1 MLTVLPPTDNID
13 KSELTIEVQNN
24 ATMPEYENLDLVGND
39 DNENEEIDSD
49 KDNLA
54 DSDEDNVADSDE
66 DNVDE
71 SETSYIIEDEF
82 EDEDTDCIAN
92 LSEEEVHNIEG
103 KVSEDIQLGCD
114 TEQRIDDGL
123 MESEYEII
131 ELQLKNELL
140 KQENSELESSVGKL
154 SVLHNTLTSS
164 YYDSLKKVAYLESLL
179 KRKEFRAQS
188 LENDDNKTRFYTG
201 LPSYQ
206 VFLKIFNILSSITDK
221 PIHSSG
227 KCSFMDEFFLTLVKL
242 RLGLV
247 NQDIA
252 YRMNINEPS
261 VSKVFHTWIDLMYRE
276 FKQLIAWPERERLR
290 ANLPKCFKGTF
301 SSVVCIIDC
310 FEIFIER
317 PQSLQARA
325 ATFSNYKKHNTVKF
339 LIGISPTGSI
349 SFISKA
355 RGGRVSDKVI
365 TQKSGFL
372 DHIEYGDVIM
382 ADRGFNISD
391 ELAIIG
397 AHLKIPAFTRGQKQL
412 SSSAV
417 EKTRQLANVRIH
429 VERVIGQ
436 LKKFKLLQGTL
447 PLTLIKRQSDTTVTT
462 IDKVVTVA
470 ASLINISNSII

>member
-1 MLTVLPPTDNID
+1 MRQLSARKVRALNRSRVKHKPTLLNELLTVLPPTDNID

-164 YYDSLKKVAYLESLL
+164 YYDSLKKVAYLGPRIAFEK
-179 KRKEFRAQS
+179 KRI
-188 LENDDNKTRFYTG
+188 
-201 LPSYQ
+201 P
-206 VFLKIFNILSSITDK
+206 
-221 PIHSSG
+221 
-227 KCSFMDEFFLTLVKL
+227 
-242 RLGLV
+242 
-247 NQDIA
+247 
-252 YRMNINEPS
+252 
-261 VSKVFHTWIDLMYRE
+261 
-276 FKQLIAWPERERLR
+276 
-290 ANLPKCFKGTF
+290 GT
-301 SSVVCIIDC
+301 
-310 FEIFIER
+310 
-317 PQSLQARA
+317 
-325 ATFSNYKKHNTVKF
+325 
-339 LIGISPTGSI
+339 
-349 SFISKA
+349 
-355 RGGRVSDKVI
+355 
-365 TQKSGFL
+365 
-372 DHIEYGDVIM
+372 
-382 ADRGFNISD
+382 
-391 ELAIIG
+391 IIG
-397 AHLKIPAFTRGQKQL
+397 K
-412 SSSAV
+412 
-417 EKTRQLANVRIH
+417 
-429 VERVIGQ
+429 
-436 LKKFKLLQGTL
+436 
-447 PLTLIKRQSDTTVTT
+447 
-462 IDKVVTVA
+462 
-470 ASLINISNSII
+470 